1 MSCLLTQGFTL
12 DCLGDNAGGVKEIYI
27 TEFQNATAI
36 TTVSGAITA
45 ITMAAGKQF
54 WAYELYSE
62 QGEVSENAI
71 KKPENG
77 TIAHEQ
83 SVKIPLYKQE
93 TNKRNELYIVAKN
106 RVLIIVKDSNDKYW
120 LYGEGY
126 GLNLV
131 SRLATFGKLIDDR
144 NGYELEFTG
153 KEPLPSKEVA
163 SGIIAALLL
172 PA

>member
-1 MSCLLTQGFTL
+1 MSCLLTQGFSL

-27 TEFQNATAI
+27 TEKNNVTAI
-36 TTVSGAITA
+36 TTVSGAISA
-45 ITMAAGKQF
+45 ITMASGKQF
-54 WAYELYSE
+54 WKYELYSE
-62 QGEVSENAI
+62 QGEVQEVAT

-83 SVKIPLYKQE
+83 SVTIPLYKQE

-126 GLNLV
+126 GLNLIT
-131 SRLATFGKLIDDR
+131 RTATFGKLIDDR

-153 KEPLPSKEVA
+153 KEPLPAKEVA